1 MAGNVSQIRR
11 LAAIL
16 SADVAGYSRLIEVDE
31 EGPTRAASSA
41 TSAQA
46 DLTFRDQCVMDQNQG
61 VVAQLQFN
69 DKPLRRAAIRVAVTV
84 KASLSLQRAWI
95 DPYSVPN
102 ATQEAFW

>member
-1 MAGNVSQIRR
+1 
-11 LAAIL
+11 
-16 SADVAGYSRLIEVDE
+16 
-31 EGPTRAASSA
+31 
-41 TSAQA
+41 
-46 DLTFRDQCVMDQNQG
+46 MDQNQG

-84 KASLSLQRAWI
+84 KACLSLQRAWI